1 MALSIDPK
9 FAKWFNSR
17 KIAQR
22 TGTGIPT
29 RNANPT
35 REAGPKNNIKPK
47 AQPKTEK
54 TSVPKLARKENV
66 ARPKGKSRSHPTKK
80 G

>member
-1 MALSIDPK
+1 MNQVDPK
-9 FAKWFNSR
+9 FQAWFKSR
-17 KIAQR
+17 KVAQKLKLD
-22 TGTGIPT
+22 IPT

-35 REAGPKNNIKPK
+35 RQAGPKNSNGKQSTGSPTKNKP
-47 AQPKTEK
+47 
-54 TSVPKLARKENV
+54 LAKSANV